1 MPLLE
6 GKARDGQEYSHPSP
20 AGRHGIAL
28 RLALFSWGCYL
39 CMYGM
44 RKPWAALE
52 YIGEPLLLGMHPKVA
67 IALAQVIGYFFGK
80 LAGISIVPCIS
91 SRNLSVTLLGFG
103 CGCTLGWLG
112 FYMLPRGILSL
123 LAIALGAFPGAMVW
137 SLIYRYIEG
146 RRCSDAVGGVY
157 GTSMIIGPGVSKLAG
172 SLLATV
178 CDRAQISEWAVP
190 FIANLCVF
198 LPGYC
203 LCVHGLRQVPPP
215 TPSEISEMGDRSA
228 IVGGISAAGGASF
241 ASLLWL
247 HWPGILA
254 VGVFNA
260 CMLGVR
266 EVRDTFQPEI
276 WESLY
281 QHVPAP
287 ATFLLTEVPAT
298 VVVLLVCQ
306 RVSAVR
312 SPHTALLVVHAL
324 LLVCA
329 LSLPLLGVLRGA
341 GLISGATWFMSVGS
355 ALSLGSVLVS
365 SCFFDRVIAAM
376 RFSGSA
382 GVLIQTADMLGYIGT
397 LSALLVVEKE
407 EDSTPSYVGV
417 GIARTPSGVA
427 DGWQAMA
434 GGSAPRAAVV
444 GNAPALH
451 SHPVMRALHSAAV
464 HMLKQDHPYGG
475 AALSGPHGGAA
486 LSGPHGDATRALPG
500 SGPYP
505 MVQMVESFFYV
516 LGPLAA
522 LCALASMTYWSR
534 AIKADQGRRRT
545 SREEVGSEH

>member
-1 MPLLE
+1 M
-6 GKARDGQEYSHPSP
+6 
-20 AGRHGIAL
+20 
-28 RLALFSWGCYL
+28 
-39 CMYGM
+39 
-44 RKPWAALE
+44 
-52 YIGEPLLLGMHPKVA
+52 
-67 IALAQVIGYFFGK
+67 
-80 LAGISIVPCIS
+80 
-91 SRNLSVTLLGFG
+91 
-103 CGCTLGWLG
+103 
-112 FYMLPRGILSL
+112 
-123 LAIALGAFPGAMVW
+123 
-137 SLIYRYIEG
+137 
-146 RRCSDAVGGVY
+146 
-157 GTSMIIGPGVSKLAG
+157 
-172 SLLATV
+172 
-178 CDRAQISEWAVP
+178 
-190 FIANLCVF
+190 
-198 LPGYC
+198 
-203 LCVHGLRQVPPP
+203 
-215 TPSEISEMGDRSA
+215 
-228 IVGGISAAGGASF
+228 
-241 ASLLWL
+241 
-247 HWPGILA
+247 
-254 VGVFNA
+254 
-260 CMLGVR
+260 
-266 EVRDTFQPEI
+266 
-276 WESLY
+276 
-281 QHVPAP
+281 
-287 ATFLLTEVPAT
+287 
-298 VVVLLVCQ
+298 VVLLVCQ

-427 DGWQAMA
+427 DGWQVMA

-451 SHPVMRALHSAAV
+451 SHPVMRALHSTAV